1 MTFKIKNIYSDKLLS
16 PKVSIGMPVFNS
28 EFKIKKALDSL
39 LAQSFTNFEIII
51 SDNCSKDNTMHI
63 CEDYKSKDYRIKYF
77 RQSQNIGAFSNFEFV
92 LNKAKSKY
100 FMWACDDDIWLPKFI
115 ENCMKLL
122 EKNKSVNLAMTNFK
136 VISRF
141 SSFLNLKFNPNAFS
155 FLEVKNRDLRVLE
168 YAKKSFNEHKDNMM
182 FSLWRTFFLKKK
194 FNQMKKLVKR
204 PIAGGPLND
213 FILFKSNGRLCKEV
227 LFMKTYRFIP
237 PGHRFAPFY
246 IRISKIIK
254 LILSSMFNLYNN
266 QNSKYYRNYI
276 KPDYDNKEMSLCLK
290 KVLNFYKINGKLRK
304 KFVQNYLISGIK
316 VE

>member
-1 MTFKIKNIYSDKLLS
+1 MTFKINNIYSDKLLS

-39 LAQSFTNFEIII
+39 LAQSFTNFETII
-51 SDNCSKDNTMHI
+51 SDNCSKDKTMHI

-155 FLEVKNRDLRVLE
+155 FLEVKNRDLRVLA

-182 FSLWRTFFLKKK
+182 FSLWKTIFLKKK

-213 FILFKSNGRLCKEV
+213 FILFKSNSRLCKEV

-237 PGHRFAPFY
+237 PGHRFASFY

-254 LILSSMFNLYNN
+254 LIFSSMFNLYSN

-276 KPDYDNKEMSLCLK
+276 KPDYDDKEMSSCLK